1 MFSIARPGRNRTT
14 ITIAHRLST
23 VAGTDRIFV
32 LDSGRIVQSGAFD
45 ELTREDGLFRDMWQ
59 QWQTSA
65 SWNVAK
71 EG

>member
-1 MFSIARPGRNRTT
+1 M
-14 ITIAHRLST
+14 IAHRLST
-23 VAGTDRIFV
+23 VAGADRIFV

-45 ELTREDGLFRDMWQ
+45 ELTREDGLFRDMWT